1 MSTQKR
7 NIWLD
12 NVKGF
17 LIICVVAGHFLES
30 GIDYHSNMCKSLF
43 LFIYSFH
50 MPLFVFASGLMCEHA
65 IQTKERFCKKLA
77 NFAGLYVLLKLL
89 IFPFQRLTSPGLTF
103 SLVKTDGVPWYL
115 FAMCVFYTCAY
126 LLRHVDKLKILA
138 IAVLAA
144 LLAGYDNGIGDVFAF
159 SRCLVFFPWF
169 VLGWMCNVNKLE
181 YQLHR
186 PVMQILAPV
195 TVLAFF
201 IICRLNIDSFYIF
214 RRFFTGRSSYEALLD
229 DAGEVGILFR
239 LSAYMITFIISV
251 CILSII
257 PRHKIFHLD
266 ALGKESM
273 SIYFFHRPVLF
284 YLEYVETYPFL
295 YQHFHGWANILW
307 LIIAIILVIIL
318 AQPLFEKPFKI
329 YNAWIQQRVH
339 VS

>member
-65 IQTKERFCKKLA
+65 IKTKERFCKKLA
-77 NFAGLYVLLKLL
+77 SFAGLFVLLKLL
-89 IFPFQRLTSPGLTF
+89 IFPFQRLNNPDLTF

-126 LLRHVDKLKILA
+126 LLRNMDKRKVLA
-138 IAVLAA
+138 ISFFIA
-144 LLAGYDNGIGDVFAF
+144 LMAGYDNGIGDVFAF

-169 VLGWMCNVNKLE
+169 VLGWMSDVNKLE
-181 YQLHR
+181 FQLHR
-186 PVMQILAPV
+186 RSLRILAPII
-195 TVLAFF
+195 VLTFF
-201 IICRLNIDSFYIF
+201 ILCRVNIDSFYIF

-229 DAGEVGILFR
+229 DAVEIGILFR
-239 LSAYMITFIISV
+239 LSAYMITFIIGV
-251 CILSII
+251 CIMSII
-257 PRHKIFHLD
+257 PRRKLFHLD
-266 ALGKESM
+266 VLGKESM

>member
-126 LLRHVDKLKILA
+126 LLRHVDKRKILA

-239 LSAYMITFIISV
+239 LSAYMITFIIGV

-273 SIYFFHRPVLF
+273 SIYFFH
-284 YLEYVETYPFL
+284 T
-295 YQHFHGWANILW
+295 
-307 LIIAIILVIIL
+307 
-318 AQPLFEKPFKI
+318 FE
-329 YNAWIQQRVH
+329 IQDIH
-339 VS
+339 SL

>member
-65 IQTKERFCKKLA
+65 IKTKERFCKKLA
-77 NFAGLYVLLKLL
+77 SFAGLFVLLKLL
-89 IFPFQRLTSPGLTF
+89 IFPFQRLNNPDLTF

-126 LLRHVDKLKILA
+126 LLRNMDKRKVLA
-138 IAVLAA
+138 ISFFIA
-144 LLAGYDNGIGDVFAF
+144 LMAGYDNGIGDVFAF

-169 VLGWMCNVNKLE
+169 VLGWMSDVNKLE
-181 YQLHR
+181 FQLHR
-186 PVMQILAPV
+186 RSLRILAPII
-195 TVLAFF
+195 VLTFF
-201 IICRLNIDSFYIF
+201 ILCRVNIDSFYIF
-214 RRFFTGRSSYEALLD
+214 RRFFTGRNSYEALLD
-229 DAGEVGILFR
+229 DAGKIGILFR
-239 LSAYMITFIISV
+239 LSAYMITFIIGV
-251 CILSII
+251 CIMSII
-257 PRHKIFHLD
+257 PRRKLFHLD
-266 ALGKESM
+266 VLGKKSM

-284 YLEYVETYPFL
+284 YLEYAETYPFL

>member
-1 MSTQKR
+1 MVCARVDVQCEQIRIPASP
-7 NIWLD
+7 
-12 NVKGF
+12 
-17 LIICVVAGHFLES
+17 S
-30 GIDYHSNMCKSLF
+30 GYADSC
-43 LFIYSFH
+43 
-50 MPLFVFASGLMCEHA
+50 
-65 IQTKERFCKKLA
+65 T
-77 NFAGLYVLLKLL
+77 
-89 IFPFQRLTSPGLTF
+89 
-103 SLVKTDGVPWYL
+103 
-115 FAMCVFYTCAY
+115 
-126 LLRHVDKLKILA
+126 
-138 IAVLAA
+138 
-144 LLAGYDNGIGDVFAF
+144 GD
-159 SRCLVFFPWF
+159 
-169 VLGWMCNVNKLE
+169 
-181 YQLHR
+181 R
-186 PVMQILAPV
+186 PCI
-195 TVLAFF
+195 F

-239 LSAYMITFIISV
+239 LSAYMITFIIGV

>member
-65 IQTKERFCKKLA
+65 IKTKEHFCKKLA
-77 NFAGLYVLLKLL
+77 SFAGLFVLLKLL
-89 IFPFQRLTSPGLTF
+89 IFPFQRLNNPDLTF

-126 LLRHVDKLKILA
+126 LLRNMDKRKVLA
-138 IAVLAA
+138 ISFFIA
-144 LLAGYDNGIGDVFAF
+144 LMAGYDNGIGDVFAF

-169 VLGWMCNVNKLE
+169 VLGWMSDVNKLE
-181 YQLHR
+181 FQLHR
-186 PVMQILAPV
+186 RSLRILAPII
-195 TVLAFF
+195 VLTFF
-201 IICRLNIDSFYIF
+201 ILCRVNIDSFYIF
-214 RRFFTGRSSYEALLD
+214 RRFFTGRSSYEALLN
-229 DAGEVGILFR
+229 DAGEIGILFR
-239 LSAYMITFIISV
+239 LSAYMITFIIGV
-251 CILSII
+251 CIMSII
-257 PRHKIFHLD
+257 PRRKLFHLD
-266 ALGKESM
+266 VLGKESM